1 MSWDGGGFGTT
12 WKRRAMDL
20 EFEFAG
26 ASYPRSTY
34 PSIFLFLVD
43 RRSGVLGKRR
53 LRALLKTGSEL
64 HQTYQRIFSYVDI
77 RPRNPRPKRFILVN
91 IHRSARNRF

>member
-1 MSWDGGGFGTT
+1 
-12 WKRRAMDL
+12 MDL

-43 RRSGVLGKRR
+43 GVLVFWGRD
-53 LRALLKTGSEL
+53 AFAPS
-64 HQTYQRIFSYVDI
+64 
-77 RPRNPRPKRFILVN
+77 
-91 IHRSARNRF
+91 